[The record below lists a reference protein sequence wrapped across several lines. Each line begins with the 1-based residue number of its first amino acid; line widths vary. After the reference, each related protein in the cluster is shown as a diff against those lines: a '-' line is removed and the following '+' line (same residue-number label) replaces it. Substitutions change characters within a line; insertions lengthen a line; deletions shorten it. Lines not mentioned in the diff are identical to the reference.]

1 MIKNLRVDLR
11 LKLYSPVLLPHLVDV
26 LTLDLRPPPPEPLH
40 LGPHE
45 LQLGHQPHHGG
56 GQVLGV
62 EATV

>member
-45 LQLGHQPHHGG
+45 LQLSHQPHHGG
-56 GQVLGV
+56 R
-62 EATV
+62 